1 MFKPSNPNLEYLAG
15 KNIKSFRPFAPF
27 DSILCDFLQ
36 DTSSE
41 LINRPESKKYPDIMA
56 FAFLALLVGAV
67 FFTAYLGGT
76 LVWTHGVGTP

>member
-1 MFKPSNPNLEYLAG
+1 MCIPSNPNLEYLAG

-41 LINRPESKKYPDIMA
+41 LINRPESRKYPDIMA
-56 FAFLALLVGAV
+56 FAF
-67 FFTAYLGGT
+67 
-76 LVWTHGVGTP
+76 WCR

>member
-1 MFKPSNPNLEYLAG
+1 MCIPSNPNLEYLAG

-41 LINRPESKKYPDIMA
+41 LINRPESRKYPDIMA
-56 FAFLALLVGAV
+56 FAFWCRKANINKIKKLFEDGSIRLD
-67 FFTAYLGGT
+67 
-76 LVWTHGVGTP
+76 WD

>member
-1 MFKPSNPNLEYLAG
+1 MCIPSNPNLEYLAG

-41 LINRPESKKYPDIMA
+41 LINRPESRKYPGQYVCLEGSGSRYFDRRDP
-56 FAFLALLVGAV
+56 L
-67 FFTAYLGGT
+67 
-76 LVWTHGVGTP
+76 P